1 MSVLGLIITLAIIT
15 GQLVKLPL
23 GSGGAT
29 LADLVVIIFCIYGL
43 FQTRLRLKNP
53 PLFIK
58 TGLFFCLVAIL
69 SLVFTPLALTDGEYL
84 ISFFYTLRFF
94 TYILLGWL
102 LFSKALA
109 SLKMDIHKVLSFS
122 GLSLSVLGLM
132 QFIFL
137 PDLGFLTSFGWDPH
151 FYRATSTFLD
161 PNFLGAYLV
170 LTLLTVS
177 QSHLGGRT
185 ILTPRV
191 FYMIF
196 IIIYL
201 ALLTTFSRS
210 SYGMFLI
217 SFLAL
222 SFFKKS
228 AKLAYTA
235 IILFCLLIL
244 SFQIYIRAV
253 NQVTPLDRGQTASYR
268 FTTWQQGFE
277 IFSKNPILGVGF
289 NAYNFALRQYKLGDQ
304 QFLAG
309 KGSTTNDSS
318 LVHIAS
324 TTGILGLFAY
334 FYFLLSLCKTWKKNP
349 FLTAGVFGLV
359 EHSIFVNSLFYPF
372 ILIWIVLFASS
383 SYGHTE

>member
-1 MSVLGLIITLAIIT
+1 MSVLGLIITLAIVT

-29 LADLVVIIFCIYGL
+29 LADLVVIIFCIFGL
-43 FQTRLRLKNP
+43 FQSKLKLKSP
-53 PLFIK
+53 PLFIRA
-58 TGLFFCLVAIL
+58 GLLFCLVALL
-69 SLVFTPLALTDGEYL
+69 SLALTPLQLTPSEYL

-94 TYILLGWL
+94 IYILFGWL
-102 LFSKALA
+102 LFAKAHM
-109 SLKMDIHKVLSFS
+109 SLNVDINKILIVS
-122 GLSLSVLGLM
+122 GLSLSAIGLW

-137 PDLGFLTSFGWDPH
+137 PDLAFLAYFGWDPH
-151 FYRATSTFLD
+151 FYRTASTFFD
-161 PNFLGAYLV
+161 PNFLGAYLT
-170 LTLLTVS
+170 LTLLLIS
-177 QSHLGGRT
+177 QN
-185 ILTPRV
+185 ILHFKTNKRN
-191 FYMIF
+191 ILF
-196 IIIYL
+196 IIVYL
-201 ALLTTFSRS
+201 TLMITFSRS

-228 AKLAYTA
+228 AKLAFMA
-235 IILFCLLIL
+235 IILFCLLLL
-244 SFQIYIRAV
+244 SFQIYIKAV

-289 NAYNFALRQYKLGDQ
+289 NAYNFALRQYKLGDG

-324 TTGILGLFAY
+324 TTGILGLSAY
-334 FYFLLSLCKTWKKNP
+334 LFFLYSLCKHWKKNP
-349 FLTAGVFGLV
+349 CLAAGVFGLIG
-359 EHSIFVNSLFYPF
+359 HSIFVNSLFYPF
-372 ILIWIVLFASS
+372 ILIWIVLSASYYEYTS
-383 SYGHTE
+383 